1 MRTLAAIAVLAAL
14 GLLPDVASAHGGSE
28 VAVTGHPH
36 ADGAI
41 EIEGSDFEANEVVTL
56 ELRKQGQ
63 APVLLGSVPVEADGT
78 FEVTLH
84 VPAEVR
90 PGPYELVADAGD
102 ERTSAEATILERPGG
117 TAPGA
122 GATPLKTSATI
133 GPWRRPRPSPS
144 LRRYWPR
151 AASPSSCLTAG
162 AGRVVSDRRRPERPL
177 GLELVP
183 DRPQQGLAQESTVV
197 PTTEVV
203 GATTRARCD
212 RGQGRFHGPWRGR

>member
-63 APVLLGSVPVEADGT
+63 APVLLSSVPVEADGT

-122 GATPLKTSATI
+122 GDNPTEDISND
-133 GPWRRPRPSPS
+133 RPVAETAA
-144 LRRYWPR
+144 LAFITAVL
-151 AASPSSCLTAG
+151 AASGLAI
-162 AGRVVSDRRRPERPL
+162 VLLDRRR
-177 GLELVP
+177 
-183 DRPQQGLAQESTVV
+183 
-197 PTTEVV
+197 
-203 GATTRARCD
+203 RAR
-212 RGQGRFHGPWRGR
+212 RLRS